1 MSNRGS
7 REERQKIRRMV
18 LEQIP
23 SDSELQ
29 EGQLL
34 QLIDENIQ
42 RVSGESY
49 LRFADRKKLRTS
61 IYNSMRRLDVLQ
73 ELLEDENITEIM
85 VNGPDHIFIEQKG
98 QMMETGLVFDSQE
111 RLSDIAQQIASEG
124 NRIVNETSPIL
135 DVRLADGSR
144 VNIVMPPVAMDG
156 PVITI
161 RKFPRDPLTMDR
173 LTEMGALTEE
183 AAEVL
188 RKLVEAKYNIFISG
202 GTGAGKTTFLN
213 ILSNYIPEDERI
225 ITIEDS
231 AELQIREVKN
241 LVRLEA
247 RNANVEGKNQ
257 VTIRDLIKSALRM
270 RPDRIVVGEIR
281 DATAIDML
289 TAMNTGHDGSLSTGH
304 ANSPGDMLNRLET
317 LVLMGMEIPLEAV
330 RQQIASAIDIIV
342 HLGRLR
348 DKSRSPRLP
357 RARSGTGNTGAR
369 RTGTGPRA
377 GSPAGGTRPD
387 GAGRHR
393 GQLRGNLAGRRPGD
407 QRRAVLYGDRLR
419 GWGELQHRHLVGQQR
434 SGDEPLAVHRD
445 L

>member
-281 DATAIDML
+281 DAIDML

-348 DKSRSPRLP
+348 DKSRK
-357 RARSGTGNTGAR
+357 
-369 RTGTGPRA
+369 
-377 GSPAGGTRPD
+377 
-387 GAGRHR
+387 
-393 GQLRGNLAGRRPGD
+393 
-407 QRRAVLYGDRLR
+407 VL
-419 GWGELQHRHLVGQQR
+419 EICEVGQCER
-434 SGDEPLAVHRD
+434 GKIGMYPLFQFCEEREQEGKIIGSLKRTEHKLINEDKCAKAGVQI
-445 L
+445 

>member
-42 RVSGESY
+42 RAGGESY

-85 VNGPDHIFIEQKG
+85 VNGPEHIFIEQKG
-98 QMMETGLVFDSQE
+98 RMMETGLVFDSQE

-213 ILSNYIPEDERI
+213 ILSNYIPGEERI

-231 AELQIREVKN
+231 AELQIRKVKN

-348 DKSRSPRLP
+348 DKSRK
-357 RARSGTGNTGAR
+357 
-369 RTGTGPRA
+369 
-377 GSPAGGTRPD
+377 
-387 GAGRHR
+387 
-393 GQLRGNLAGRRPGD
+393 
-407 QRRAVLYGDRLR
+407 VL
-419 GWGELQHRHLVGQQR
+419 EICEVGQCER
-434 SGDEPLAVHRD
+434 GKIGMYPLFQFCEEREQEGKIIGSLKRTEHKLINDDKCAKAGVQI
-445 L
+445 

>member
-23 SDSELQ
+23 PDSELQ

-42 RVSGESY
+42 RAGGESY

-85 VNGPDHIFIEQKG
+85 VNGPEHIFIEQKG
-98 QMMETGLVFDSQE
+98 RLMETGLVFDSQE

-144 VNIVMPPVAMDG
+144 VNIVMPPVAMEG

-348 DKSRSPRLP
+348 DKSRK
-357 RARSGTGNTGAR
+357 
-369 RTGTGPRA
+369 
-377 GSPAGGTRPD
+377 
-387 GAGRHR
+387 
-393 GQLRGNLAGRRPGD
+393 
-407 QRRAVLYGDRLR
+407 VL
-419 GWGELQHRHLVGQQR
+419 EICEVGQCER
-434 SGDEPLAVHRD
+434 GKIGMYPLFQFCEEREQEGKIIGSLKRTEHKLINEEKCAKAGVQI
-445 L
+445 

>member
-1 MSNRGS
+1 MSDRGS

-29 EGQLL
+29 ERQLL
-34 QLIDENIQ
+34 QLIDENI
-42 RVSGESY
+42 RRAGGESY
-49 LRFADRKKLRTS
+49 LRFGDRKKLRTN

-85 VNGPDHIFIEQKG
+85 VNGPEHIFIEQKG
-98 QMMETGLVFDSQE
+98 RMMETGLVFDSHE
-111 RLSDIAQQIASEG
+111 RLADIAQQIASEG

-144 VNIVMPPVAMDG
+144 VNIVMPPIALEG

-161 RKFPRDPLTMDR
+161 RKFPKDPLTMSK
-173 LTEMGALTEE
+173 LTDMGALTEE

-231 AELQIREVKN
+231 AELQIKRVKN

-304 ANSPGDMLNRLET
+304 ANSPADMLNRLET
-317 LVLMGMEIPLEAV
+317 LVLMGMEIPLDAV

-348 DKSRSPRLP
+348 DKSRK
-357 RARSGTGNTGAR
+357 
-369 RTGTGPRA
+369 
-377 GSPAGGTRPD
+377 
-387 GAGRHR
+387 
-393 GQLRGNLAGRRPGD
+393 
-407 QRRAVLYGDRLR
+407 VL
-419 GWGELQHRHLVGQQR
+419 EICEVGQCER
-434 SGDEPLAVHRD
+434 GKIGMYPLFRFCEEREQEGNIIGSMKRTEHKLINDDKCAKAGIQI
-445 L
+445 

>member
-188 RKLVEAKYNIFISG
+188 RKLVEAKYNIYV
-202 GTGAGKTTFLN
+202 L
-213 ILSNYIPEDERI
+213 
-225 ITIEDS
+225 
-231 AELQIREVKN
+231 
-241 LVRLEA
+241 LVI
-247 RNANVEGKNQ
+247 G
-257 VTIRDLIKSALRM
+257 
-270 RPDRIVVGEIR
+270 
-281 DATAIDML
+281 
-289 TAMNTGHDGSLSTGH
+289 
-304 ANSPGDMLNRLET
+304 
-317 LVLMGMEIPLEAV
+317 
-330 RQQIASAIDIIV
+330 
-342 HLGRLR
+342 
-348 DKSRSPRLP
+348 
-357 RARSGTGNTGAR
+357 
-369 RTGTGPRA
+369 
-377 GSPAGGTRPD
+377 
-387 GAGRHR
+387 
-393 GQLRGNLAGRRPGD
+393 
-407 QRRAVLYGDRLR
+407 
-419 GWGELQHRHLVGQQR
+419 
-434 SGDEPLAVHRD
+434 
-445 L
+445 

>member
-23 SDSELQ
+23 PDSELQ

-42 RVSGESY
+42 RAGGESY

-85 VNGPDHIFIEQKG
+85 VNGPEHIFIEQKG
-98 QMMETGLVFDSQE
+98 RLMETGLVFDSQE

-348 DKSRSPRLP
+348 DKSRK
-357 RARSGTGNTGAR
+357 
-369 RTGTGPRA
+369 
-377 GSPAGGTRPD
+377 
-387 GAGRHR
+387 
-393 GQLRGNLAGRRPGD
+393 
-407 QRRAVLYGDRLR
+407 VL
-419 GWGELQHRHLVGQQR
+419 EICEVGQCER
-434 SGDEPLAVHRD
+434 GKIGMYPLFQFCEERVQEGKIIGSLKRTEHKLINEEKCAKAGVQI
-445 L
+445 

>member
-270 RPDRIVVGEIR
+270 RPDRIVVGEIG

-348 DKSRSPRLP
+348 DKSRK
-357 RARSGTGNTGAR
+357 
-369 RTGTGPRA
+369 
-377 GSPAGGTRPD
+377 
-387 GAGRHR
+387 
-393 GQLRGNLAGRRPGD
+393 
-407 QRRAVLYGDRLR
+407 VL
-419 GWGELQHRHLVGQQR
+419 EICEVGQCER
-434 SGDEPLAVHRD
+434 GKIGMYPLFQFCEEREQEGKIIGSLKRTDHKLINEDKCAKAGVQI
-445 L
+445 

>member
-23 SDSELQ
+23 SDSELL

-348 DKSRSPRLP
+348 DKSRK
-357 RARSGTGNTGAR
+357 
-369 RTGTGPRA
+369 
-377 GSPAGGTRPD
+377 
-387 GAGRHR
+387 
-393 GQLRGNLAGRRPGD
+393 
-407 QRRAVLYGDRLR
+407 VL
-419 GWGELQHRHLVGQQR
+419 EICEVGQCER
-434 SGDEPLAVHRD
+434 GKIGMYPLFQFCEEREQEGKIIGSLKRTDHKLINEDKCAKAGVQI
-445 L
+445 

>member
-1 MSNRGS
+1 MIDRGS

-34 QLIDENIQ
+34 QLIDENIR
-42 RVSGESY
+42 RVGGESY
-49 LRFADRKKLRTS
+49 LRFAERKRLRTN

-73 ELLEDENITEIM
+73 ELLENENITEIM
-85 VNGPDHIFIEQKG
+85 VNGPEHIFIEQKG
-98 QMMETGLVFDSQE
+98 RIMETGLVFDSHE
-111 RLSDIAQQIASEG
+111 RLNDIAQQIASEG

-144 VNIVMPPVAMDG
+144 VNIVLPPIAMEG

-161 RKFPRDPLTMDR
+161 RKFPKDPLTMSK
-173 LTEMGALTEE
+173 LTDMGALTEE

-188 RKLVEAKYNIFISG
+188 RKLVEARYNIFISG

-213 ILSNYIPEDERI
+213 ILSNYIPWDERV

-231 AELQIREVKN
+231 AELQIKKVKN

-304 ANSPGDMLNRLET
+304 ANSPRDMLNRLET
-317 LVLMGMEIPLEAV
+317 LVLMGMEIPLDAV

-348 DKSRSPRLP
+348 DKSRK
-357 RARSGTGNTGAR
+357 
-369 RTGTGPRA
+369 
-377 GSPAGGTRPD
+377 
-387 GAGRHR
+387 
-393 GQLRGNLAGRRPGD
+393 
-407 QRRAVLYGDRLR
+407 VL
-419 GWGELQHRHLVGQQR
+419 EICEVGQCERGKIQMY
-434 SGDEPLAVHRD
+434 PLFRFCEEREQEGIIVGSLKRTEYKLINVDKCAKAGIQI
-445 L
+445 

>member
-1 MSNRGS
+1 MSDRGS

-23 SDSELQ
+23 SDAELQ
-29 EGQLL
+29 EGELL
-34 QLIDENIQ
+34 QLIDENI
-42 RVSGESY
+42 RRAGGDSY
-49 LRFADRKKLRTS
+49 LRFGDRKRLRTN

-85 VNGPDHIFIEQKG
+85 VNGPEHIFIEREG
-98 QMMETGLVFDSQE
+98 RMMETGLIFDSPE
-111 RLSDIAQQIASEG
+111 RLYDIAQQIASGG

-144 VNIVMPPVAMDG
+144 VNIVLPPIAMEG

-161 RKFPRDPLTMDR
+161 RKFPKDPLTMDK
-173 LTEMGALTEE
+173 LIDMGALTEE
-183 AAEVL
+183 AAEL
-188 RKLVEAKYNIFISG
+188 LKKLVEAKYNIFISG

-213 ILSNYIPEDERI
+213 ILSNYIPGDERI

-231 AELQIREVKN
+231 AELQIQRVKN

-304 ANSPGDMLNRLET
+304 ANSPEDMLNRLET

-330 RQQIASAIDIIV
+330 RQQISSAIDIIV

-348 DKSRSPRLP
+348 DKSRK
-357 RARSGTGNTGAR
+357 
-369 RTGTGPRA
+369 
-377 GSPAGGTRPD
+377 
-387 GAGRHR
+387 
-393 GQLRGNLAGRRPGD
+393 
-407 QRRAVLYGDRLR
+407 VL
-419 GWGELQHRHLVGQQR
+419 EICEVGQCEGGKIR
-434 SGDEPLAVHRD
+434 MYPLFRFCEEKEQEGKIMGSLRRMEHKLINDDKCAKAGIHI
-445 L
+445 